1 MRSKLG
7 YLYLTAGVFFAEKIF
22 AISTPILQSW
32 SFFCNPKL
40 FGTPYYNDTCPTIES
55 SSDLTFA
62 NKMTFAS
69 EVMILIAYFFQNVK
83 NWLFSFRYFEV
94 AEMLGRKDKSNE
106 AHIRARKVTSKVT
119 IGAVIVIF
127 ISFTT

>member
-1 MRSKLG
+1 MAVFLGCLLINTCMRSKLD

-55 SSDLTFA
+55 SSDLTFV

-83 NWLFSFRYFEV
+83 KLAILLPLLRGCRNAWKE
-94 AEMLGRKDKSNE
+94 GQK
-106 AHIRARKVTSKVT
+106 
-119 IGAVIVIF
+119 
-127 ISFTT
+127 